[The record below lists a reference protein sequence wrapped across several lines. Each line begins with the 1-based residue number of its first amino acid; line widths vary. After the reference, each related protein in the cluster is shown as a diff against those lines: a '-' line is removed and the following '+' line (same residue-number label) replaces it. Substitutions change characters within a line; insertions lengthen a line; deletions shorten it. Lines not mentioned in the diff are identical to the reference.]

1 LTRRRF
7 DNRQIRAI
15 LVDIERL
22 ILINGWWISALVS
35 EVGNYI
41 SFETTD
47 GLIRE
52 GKLTG
57 LRSQSL
63 IWNCENVEIITEIEM
78 NGDPYDTVPINR
90 IKKIELV

>member
-1 LTRRRF
+1 MEKKL
-7 DNRQIRAI
+7 
-15 LVDIERL
+15 ESKK
-22 ILINGWWISALVS
+22 INGWWISAMVA

-52 GKLTG
+52 GKLSG

-63 IWNCENVEIITEIEM
+63 EWNNEDVEILTEIEM

-90 IKKIELV
+90 IKRIELV